1 MRTPVTSLIFLAA
14 AGVVPA
20 APLAPNTPASI
31 AITARLAT
39 ALSSYGAKT
48 GDSVEAVI
56 ASSVCLD
63 GKALA
68 SPATLRGEVAR
79 VHAVG
84 LGLVHETASLKLE
97 LYQLK
102 LPDGSIYPVEAR
114 LTAVDNARE
123 RVDRSG
129 VIHGIRATATLS
141 SRFAS
146 HLFFAAQGHPALV
159 IPTLAVESW
168 FFRFPEPEIEYAA
181 GTELEIEVTFPEELG
196 HPALCSGREP
206 EPAEAAEWKNLV
218 AGLPAW
224 SYSTGK
230 EPIDPVNLLFIGS
243 LSGLERAFQ
252 AAGWTGS
259 QPRSLRTGFRA
270 FRALAEERSFAEA
283 PMRTLLLAGALPDLR
298 IQRSLNTF
306 DKRDHMRIWLRDE
319 EWRGRDVWAAAA
331 TQDLAAVFTTHPPG
345 VTHRIEADVDLE
357 RDKVVR
363 ELEFTGCVSKVMN
376 VERPPAEPET
386 KAALQAEARRG
397 LETDSRVAVVLLNSC
412 NQPNEQVD
420 AGIQEEF
427 VSSAEPPTDIRV
439 IRRVVLTARNHFL
452 RDNLFW
458 RSADVVRYGWRRF
471 RAWESD
477 KQQRRAWRQALLS
490 RRGEDPLGSE
500 GR

>member
-1 MRTPVTSLIFLAA
+1 MRIPVSPLLIVVA
-14 AGVVPA
+14 AGAVPA
-20 APLAPNTPASI
+20 APLAPNTSASLP
-31 AITARLAT
+31 ITARLAT
-39 ALSSYGAKT
+39 PLSSYAAKT
-48 GDSVEAVI
+48 GDPVEAVI
-56 ASSVCLD
+56 ATSVCLD

-68 SPATLRGEVAR
+68 PSATLRGKVAH

-84 LGLVHETASLKLE
+84 IGLVHETASLKLKLSE
-97 LYQLK
+97 LK
-102 LPDGSIYPVEAR
+102 LSDGSVYPVEAR

-123 RVDRSG
+123 RVDRNG

-181 GTELEIEVTFPEELG
+181 GTELEIEVTFPEDLG
-196 HPALCSGREP
+196 HPALCSGPEP
-206 EPAEAAEWKNLV
+206 DPAEAAEWKNLV

-224 SYSTGK
+224 SYSTGH

-243 LSGLERAFQ
+243 LGVLERAFQ
-252 AAGWTGS
+252 IAGWTGS

-283 PMRTLLLAGALPDLR
+283 PMRTLLLDGVPPDMR

-331 TQDLAAVFTTHPPG
+331 TQDLAAVFTAHPPG

-363 ELEFTGCVSKVMN
+363 ELEFTGCVDKVLN
-376 VERPPAEPET
+376 AERPSAEPET
-386 KAALQAEARRG
+386 KAALEAKARRG

-412 NQPNEQVD
+412 DQPIEVG
-420 AGIQEEF
+420 AGSQEEF
-427 VSSAEPPTDIRV
+427 ALSAEPPTDIRV

-477 KQQRRAWRQALLS
+477 KQQRRAWRQALLAG
-490 RRGEDPLGSE
+490 RGEDPPGPE